1 MAGFRIRIGA
11 DAKKDFESLPHPFRR
26 HINRKIHFLKEE
38 PRPKGS
44 EPLGYGRFLLTAPPY
59 RLLYAVDEAEAVVTI
74 VAIVKL
80 T

>member
-11 DAKKDFESLPHPFRR
+11 DAKKDFESLPHPSRR

-44 EPLGYGRFLLTAPPY
+44 EPLGYGRFLLTVPPY
-59 RLLYAVDEAEAVVTI
+59 GLLYTVDEAVVTI
-74 VAIVKL
+74 VAILKL